1 MIDIT
6 TLSILNLITAT
17 VFAFTIRTGIL
28 ENFLSKIGNLRAKK
42 LARSLLDENKNWIL
56 EASHQLP
63 KSDPCSQESNL
74 IIVTFVFPFPKS

>member
-42 LARSLLDENKNWIL
+42 LARSLLDENKN
-56 EASHQLP
+56 
-63 KSDPCSQESNL
+63 
-74 IIVTFVFPFPKS
+74 